1 MIISTSLNL
10 TPKQAVSTL
19 NEQAKY
25 YAHMVVKGIKNS
37 FSEILD
43 MLETLIKE
51 LPKLMFLCEKNPET
65 NTEFLLDLIKPTL
78 ISRDSGTLKIK

>member
-1 MIISTSLNL
+1 MIISTNLNL

-43 MLETLIKE
+43 MLETFIK
-51 LPKLMFLCEKNPET
+51 
-65 NTEFLLDLIKPTL
+65 
-78 ISRDSGTLKIK
+78 